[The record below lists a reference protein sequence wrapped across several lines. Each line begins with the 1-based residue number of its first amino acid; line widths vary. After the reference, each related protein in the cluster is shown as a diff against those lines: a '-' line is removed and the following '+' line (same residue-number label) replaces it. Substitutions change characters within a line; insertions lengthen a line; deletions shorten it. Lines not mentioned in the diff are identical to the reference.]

1 MLIYKINMDYYLIYQ
16 SLIFWYN
23 MYLIFND
30 YRIDFCT
37 LLHSIVTG
45 IGSQTLSL
53 ADNNLPYFALGY
65 SIYDLYTSIK
75 LKKTDFIVHGL
86 IYSIGFFYC
95 IYNDFMIPCNI
106 AMMMN
111 TSSIFLQILRI
122 MKTFRYDI
130 IHPVYFMSASFIFTV
145 LFIYY
150 RLILFPYMI
159 YNYLSITH
167 SVFNNQSWYI
177 LLTGA
182 ISISVLNIWWLFYI
196 IKKFVGLING

>member
-1 MLIYKINMDYYLIYQ
+1 MDYYLLYQ

-23 MYLIFND
+23 MFIIFKD

-45 IGSQTLSL
+45 IGSQILSL
-53 ADNNLPYFALGY
+53 GDNNLPYFALGY

-75 LKKTDFIVHGL
+75 LKKTDFIIHGL
-86 IYSIGFFYC
+86 LYSLGFSYC
-95 IYNDFMIPCNI
+95 IYNNLMIPCNI

-111 TSSIFLQILRI
+111 ISTIFLQILRI
-122 MKTFRYDI
+122 MKILRYDI
-130 IHPVYFMSASFIFTV
+130 IHPVYFMSTSFIFTV

-150 RLILFPYMI
+150 RIIMFPYI
-159 YNYLSITH
+159 TYNYLSISYH
-167 SVFNNQSWYI
+167 VLNSQSWFI
-177 LLTGA
+177 LLFGS
-182 ISISVLNIWWLFYI
+182 ISISILNIWWLFYI